1 MKKIFILIISF
12 VISCSLLNE
21 AKAIWNPFKLIKI
34 SSSSDNEYL
43 INREKVQKS
52 LDELVNAYESRNLS
66 AFMQQVS
73 DNYTYDKSIL
83 EDKIRKDFFNYSYIN
98 IRYSINNLISDSQD
112 KISVSV
118 NFVRTMENRRTSEIV
133 SDKGTTE
140 LIFRNED
147 GILKL
152 YDQRRPYLFS
162 NN

>member
-12 VISCSLLNE
+12 VISFSLINE
-21 AKAIWNPFKLIKI
+21 ANAIWNPFKLLKI

-66 AFMQQVS
+66 AFMRQVS

-98 IRYSINNLISDSQD
+98 IRYVINNLISDSQD
-112 KISVSV
+112 KISVSI

-133 SDKGTTE
+133 SDKGITE

-152 YDQRRPYLFS
+152 YDQRKPYLFS